1 MRLQFSLFKQKRLHD
16 NFRSPGE
23 EEEIQMYTYI
33 IHIHV
38 LMEGRKKQARSC
50 KQQGKATQ
58 HTQGSHF
65 SCTAIKAKWKM
76 LHDINVAPS
85 SSLLP
90 PLLSQK
96 FFLCLYLNCGTSL
109 HTMEK
114 RESGERDESPS
125 LHRAQDTFRT
135 SSTRDL
141 VDI

>member
-1 MRLQFSLFKQKRLHD
+1 MRLQFSLFKQNRLHD
-16 NFRSPGE
+16 KFRSPGE
-23 EEEIQMYTYI
+23 EEEIQMHYAYTCFN
-33 IHIHV
+33 
-38 LMEGRKKQARSC
+38 EGRKKQARSN
-50 KQQGKATQ
+50 KQQDKATQ

-65 SCTAIKAKWKM
+65 SCTAIKAKWKT
-76 LHDINVAPS
+76 LYDINVAPS

-96 FFLCLYLNCGTSL
+96 IQCLYLNCGTSL